1 MSTTKP
7 EAVPEI
13 SSGVAPP
20 SGAEFAQLGPDRLAE
35 VVRQGTRSPAHAVV
49 EVLSCRLETVPYE
62 IGTISTCALL
72 RASGEARI
80 GAETRPW
87 SAFVKVLQSAQAWP
101 LIDMIPAQQR
111 EQFLRDFPWR
121 LEIEAHESPLRDVL
135 PDGMRLPQLY
145 TVAEVDDLHAA
156 MWMEDVAPAAVAWD
170 LDRFARAAMLLG
182 ELAGRRPVGSPAI
195 FGDPTYALDAGCALR
210 MYAEGRV
217 VHWAAGAIRNDA
229 IWGHPAMQ
237 AVVQDLHEG
246 RLRADLLTAVERL
259 PELFSIA
266 ESLPATYVHGDA
278 SPQNLLAQAD
288 EPDEFVVID
297 WGFNCPLAVGF
308 DLGQLLVGL
317 AHAGELDVNQL
328 AAVHETIVPAYVEGM
343 ARANIQARSDDVLRA
358 TSPR

>member
-1 MSTTKP
+1 MS
-7 EAVPEI
+7 
-13 SSGVAPP
+13 
-20 SGAEFAQLGPDRLAE
+20 
-35 VVRQGTRSPAHAVV
+35 
-49 EVLSCRLETVPYE
+49 
-62 IGTISTCALL
+62 
-72 RASGEARI
+72 
-80 GAETRPW
+80 W
-87 SAFVKVLQSAQAWP
+87 
-101 LIDMIPAQQR
+101 
-111 EQFLRDFPWR
+111 
-121 LEIEAHESPLRDVL
+121 
-135 PDGMRLPQLY
+135 
-145 TVAEVDDLHAA
+145 
-156 MWMEDVAPAAVAWD
+156 PAAA
-170 LDRFARAAMLLG
+170 LSAAQ
-182 ELAGRRPVGSPAI
+182 RI

-278 SPQNLLAQAD
+278 HPQNLLAQAD

-317 AHAGELDVNQL
+317 AHAGELDVNDWPRS
-328 AAVHETIVPAYVEGM
+328 TRRSSRRTS
-343 ARANIQARSDDVLRA
+343 RAWRMRDGQGQER
-358 TSPR
+358 